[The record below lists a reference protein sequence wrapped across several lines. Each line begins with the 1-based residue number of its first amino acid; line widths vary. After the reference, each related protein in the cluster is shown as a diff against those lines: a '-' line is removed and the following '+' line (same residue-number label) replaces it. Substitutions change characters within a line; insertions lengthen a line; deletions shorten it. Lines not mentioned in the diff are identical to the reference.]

1 MGTDYMTKQN
11 GIKDLNREQPWRILV
26 VDDHPIVRQGIR
38 TAFADIERIE
48 IVGEAD
54 NSEDAQKAVELL
66 KPDLVML
73 DIRLKGSR
81 SGIEVASQLRAL
93 RDDLKIVVLTNH
105 SQEPYLRAMIKAGV
119 DGYLLKD
126 TAPSQ
131 IVEAVDMV
139 LEGRSVYS
147 NSINSRLVSG
157 YLREKAAGDLTS
169 REAEVL
175 QLVADGMTNEQVS
188 QKLAI
193 GQKGVQMHL
202 TSIYSKLGVSRR
214 TEAVAVGVRKGI
226 VVIDDQQEF
235 S

>member
-1 MGTDYMTKQN
+1 MNKHKSSSS
-11 GIKDLNREQPWRILV
+11 KDSPTWRILV
-26 VDDHPIVRQGIR
+26 IDDHPIVRQGIR
-38 TAFADIERIE
+38 TAFAEIDRIE
-48 IVGEAD
+48 IIGEAD
-54 NSEDAQKAVELL
+54 NSEDTQSSVELL

-81 SGIEVASQLRAL
+81 SGIEVATKLRESYPE
-93 RDDLKIVVLTNH
+93 LKIVVLTNH
-105 SQEPYLRAMIKAGV
+105 AQEPYLRAMIKAGV

-147 NSINSRLVSG
+147 NSINSRSVSG
-157 YLREKAAGDLTS
+157 YLREKVAGDLTS
-169 REAEVL
+169 REGEVL

-188 QKLAI
+188 LKLAI

-214 TEAVAVGVRKGI
+214 TEAVAQGVRKGI
-226 VVIDDQQEF
+226 VVIDDQTELV
-235 S
+235 

>member
-1 MGTDYMTKQN
+1 MGTGYMTDKQTDN
-11 GIKDLNREQPWRILV
+11 KSQGNSPKRILV

-38 TAFADIERIE
+38 TAFAEIDRIE

-54 NSEDAQKAVELL
+54 NSGDAQSAVELL

-81 SGIEVASQLRAL
+81 SGIEVATKLKEAHPN
-93 RDDLKIVVLTNH
+93 LKIVVLTNH

-147 NSINSRLVSG
+147 NTINSRLVSG
-157 YLREKAAGDLTS
+157 YLREKVAGDLTS

-175 QLVADGMTNEQVS
+175 QFVADGMTNEQVS

-214 TEAVAVGVRKGI
+214 TEAVAQGVRKGI
-226 VVIDDQQEF
+226 VVIDDQTGLG
-235 S
+235 